1 MKGNLKVC
9 TVILLAVVAAGAGW
23 AGGQE
28 ESPVG
33 QAGEQAPLP
42 YEGKTVD
49 VLFMA
54 SPIVQKFE
62 NLVSEFEVITG
73 ARVNIQII
81 TPTNYD
87 QKADMELVSPNGAY
101 DALWLP
107 WRTFHRWI
115 KADWIAP
122 MDGFMNDTELAD
134 PALLNVEG
142 FAPLA
147 YQSLNVDGVQY
158 ALPIMQGATILH
170 YRTDIL
176 DQHGLGAPPDTW
188 NELEQMAAKVH
199 SPEISGVG
207 MRCSKKSG
215 QVGLHYPM
223 VLAANGGG
231 IVKDYPRDMHPSL
244 DEPVAIESA
253 KYFAR
258 LLQNYGF
265 QGVLTSAWQENV
277 VQFQQGRLAFY
288 PDANVLTGQ
297 ILNPEK
303 STVVDRTGFAVVPR
317 GTAKRVAASGVHS
330 LGVPKNSPEKE
341 LGYKFIEWA
350 LSDEVQFDNA
360 MKHDY
365 PALIRPELMMRAEF
379 LEKYNWG
386 NGKYVEVVSE
396 TFAKYADALYRPH
409 TPEWSQIEEII
420 GIALSK
426 ILTGQE
432 EVEKALGQANRE
444 VFTVFQEAGYY

>member
-1 MKGNLKVC
+1 MKRV
-9 TVILLAVVAAGAGW
+9 LLAVATIVMALVFVCAAW
-23 AGGQE
+23 SGGQ
-28 ESPVG
+28 SAQPSV
-33 QAGEQAPLP
+33 QAGEEAGLP

-62 NLVSEFEVITG
+62 NLVSDFEVKTG
-73 ARVNIQII
+73 AKVNILII
-81 TPTNYD
+81 TPANYD
-87 QKADMELVSPNGAY
+87 QKADMELVSPKGAY

-115 KADWIAP
+115 KADWIAS
-122 MDGFMNDTELAD
+122 MDEFMNNKDLAD
-134 PALLNVEG
+134 PALLNVKG

-170 YRTDIL
+170 YRSDIL
-176 DQHGLGAPPDTW
+176 KQHGLAAPPDTW
-188 NELEQMAAKVH
+188 DELEEMAAKVH
-199 SPEISGVG
+199 SSEIAGVG

-244 DEPVAIESA
+244 TDPVAIESA
-253 KYFAR
+253 KYFVR
-258 LLQNYGF
+258 LMTNYGF

-277 VQFQQGRLAFY
+277 VQFQQGKLAFY

-297 ILNPEK
+297 ILDPEK
-303 STVVDRTGFAVVPR
+303 STVVDKTDFAVVPR
-317 GTAKRVAASGVHS
+317 GSVKRVAASGVHS

-365 PALIRPELMMRAEF
+365 PALIRPELMMRKDF

-386 NGKYVEVVSE
+386 NGNYVKVVSE

-409 TPEWSQIEEII
+409 TPEWRQLEEII
-420 GIALSK
+420 GIAMSSV
-426 ILTGQE
+426 LTGQT
-432 EVEKALGQANRE
+432 EVEKALAEANE
-444 VFTVFQEAGYY
+444 AIFKVFKEAGYY

>member
-1 MKGNLKVC
+1 MKRSFAIC
-9 TVILLAVVAAGAGW
+9 TAIMLAFMIAGAAW
-23 AGGQE
+23 SGGQ
-28 ESPVG
+28 
-33 QAGEQAPLP
+33 GEQPPPPGGEEAGISF
-42 YEGKTVD
+42 EGKTVD

-62 NLVSEFEVITG
+62 NLVSDFEVKTG
-73 ARVNIQII
+73 AKVNILLI
-81 TPTNYD
+81 TPANYD
-87 QKADMELVSPNGAY
+87 QKADMELVSPKGAY
-101 DALWLP
+101 DVLWLP

-115 KADWIAP
+115 KADWFTP
-122 MDGFMNDTELAD
+122 METFMNNKDLAD
-134 PALLNVEG
+134 PALLKVEG

-147 YQSLNVDGVQY
+147 YQSLNIDGVQY

-170 YRTDIL
+170 YRKDIL
-176 DQHGLGAPPDTW
+176 EQHGLGAPPDTW
-188 NELEQMAAKVH
+188 NELEEMASKVH
-199 SPEISGVG
+199 SSEIAGVA
-207 MRCSKKSG
+207 MRCAKKSG

-223 VLAANGGG
+223 VLAANGGS
-231 IVKDYPRDMHPSL
+231 IVKDYPNDMHPSL

-258 LLQNYGF
+258 LMQNYGF
-265 QGVLTSAWQENV
+265 QGVLTSAWQPIV
-277 VQFQQGRLAFY
+277 VQFQQGKLAFY

-297 ILNPEK
+297 ILDPEK
-303 STVVDRTGFAVVPR
+303 STVVDKTDFAVVPR

-330 LGVPKNSPEKE
+330 LGVPKNSPEQE

-365 PALIRPELMMRAEF
+365 PALIRPELMMRPDF

-386 NGKYVEVVSE
+386 DGNYVKVVSE

-409 TPEWSQIEEII
+409 TPEWRQIEEII
-420 GIALSK
+420 GIAMSS
-426 ILTGQE
+426 ILTGQAE
-432 EVEKALGQANRE
+432 AEQALQEANE
-444 VFTVFQEAGYY
+444 AVYKVYQEAGYY